1 VKLTWNGEAGM
12 ECRELG
18 EATGTGDELVPGATY
33 TVPDELGEQL
43 LRSHAGWKQV
53 KAEKKAKA

>member
-1 VKLTWNGEAGM
+1 M